1 MSDEGRR
8 DVKAMLAMLESDG
21 SFDHTEGKL
30 DWFATGRDPDGFWGT
45 DISGKVWKS
54 KLERIATLERD
65 LETEKAE
72 KAALQLELSALK
84 EEIEGHQGTISTLTN
99 DNMILKRKL
108 IEQFKSL
115 QRSSVVAF
123 RTFQDAYHTF
133 IDGIERD
140 VNELE
145 NKKNSV

>member
-21 SFDHTEGKL
+21 PFDHTEGWL
-30 DWFATGRDPDGFWGT
+30 SWFATGRDPDGTWGT
-45 DISGKVWKS
+45 DIFGTVWKS
-54 KLERIATLERD
+54 KLERIATLEMELEKEREEKETLQRD
-65 LETEKAE
+65 LT
-72 KAALQLELSALK
+72 ALK

-99 DNMILKRKL
+99 DNMMLKRKL

-145 NKKNSV
+145 K

>member
-21 SFDHTEGKL
+21 PFDHTEGVF

-54 KLERIATLERD
+54 KLDTIETLKKE

-72 KAALQLELSALK
+72 KETLQRDLSALK
-84 EEIEGHQGTISTLTN
+84 EEIEGHQGTISTLTE
-99 DNMILKRKL
+99 DKKRLQGQIL
-108 IEQFKSL
+108 EQFNSL
-115 QRSSVVAF
+115 KRSSVLAF
-123 RTFQDAYHTF
+123 HNFEDAYNAF
-133 IDGIERD
+133 IRGIETD
-140 VNELE
+140 VRELQKE
-145 NKKNSV
+145 VLGE

>member
-8 DVKAMLAMLESDG
+8 DVKAMLAVLESDG
-21 SFDHTEGKL
+21 PFDHTEGFL
-30 DWFATGRDPDGFWGT
+30 SNENPGILGT
-45 DISGKVWKS
+45 DFLGYEWRNRRIAELEK
-54 KLERIATLERD
+54 KLEK
-65 LETEKAE
+65 EKAE
-72 KAALQLELSALK
+72 KDLLQSQLDTINAENTA
-84 EEIEGHQGTISTLTN
+84 HQGTISTLTN
-99 DNMILKRKL
+99 DNMMLKRKL

-115 QRSSVVAF
+115 QRSSVGAF

>member
-8 DVKAMLAMLESDG
+8 DVKTMLAMLESDG
-21 SFDHTEGKL
+21 PFDHTEGRIS
-30 DWFATGRDPDGFWGT
+30 WFATGRDPDGKWGT
-45 DISGKVWKS
+45 DISGEVWKS
-54 KLERIATLERD
+54 KLDRIATLEME
-65 LETEKAE
+65 LEKAKAE
-72 KAALQLELSALK
+72 KDLLQSQLDTINAENTA
-84 EEIEGHQGTISTLTN
+84 HQGTISTLTN
-99 DNMILKRKL
+99 DNMMLKRKL